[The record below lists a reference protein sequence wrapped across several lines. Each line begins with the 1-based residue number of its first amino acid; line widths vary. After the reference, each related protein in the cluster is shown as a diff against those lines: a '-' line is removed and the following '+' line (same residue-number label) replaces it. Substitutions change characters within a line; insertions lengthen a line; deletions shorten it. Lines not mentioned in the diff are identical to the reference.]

1 MSDYKK
7 EKIKNIL
14 DSYGVLFVLIIA
26 VLISISVTD
35 KFLNFRNIT
44 DLFRRVSIIGILAIG
59 QTYVILTKGID
70 LSSGSI
76 LAVSLVVTAGF
87 ISSYGLI
94 PAMIIGILISIVL
107 GLINGIIIAYGKV
120 PAFIVTL
127 GMLSFARGLA
137 YLYTGGTPIQIHHKL
152 FSHIGNGYFLAIPI
166 PVYIYIFLMIIFS
179 FILQKTPFGRS
190 IYAIGSNQKAAKIAG
205 VPVNKYLIIAYI
217 ISGILAGIGGLLY
230 ASQLGLG
237 TPVAGNLY
245 ELDAIAAVVVGGT
258 ALSGGKG
265 NLWGTFLGVLIIGVM
280 TNVFNLTG
288 VDIFIQEL
296 VKGLVIIGAVLLRRK
311 IFEN

>member
-1 MSDYKK
+1 MNNHQK
-7 EKIKNIL
+7 EKIKSIL
-14 DSYGVLFVLIIA
+14 DSYGVLLVLIVA
-26 VLISISVTD
+26 VLISTAVTD
-35 KFLNFRNIT
+35 KFLNLRNIT

-59 QTYVILTKGID
+59 QTYVILTSGID

-76 LAVSLVVTAGF
+76 LAVSIVIIAGF
-87 ISSYGLI
+87 IGPYGLI
-94 PAMIIGILISIVL
+94 PAILIGILVSIVL
-107 GLINGIIIAYGKV
+107 GLVNGAVIAYGKV
-120 PAFIVTL
+120 PAFIMTL

-137 YLYTGGTPIQIHHKL
+137 YLYTGGTPIQIHNQV
-152 FSHIGNGYFLAIPI
+152 FSAIGNGYFLGIPI
-166 PVYIYIFLMIIFS
+166 PVYIYLALMIIFS
-179 FILQKTPFGRS
+179 FILKKTPFGRS

-205 VPVNKYLIIAYI
+205 VPVNKFLLIAYI
-217 ISGILAGIGGLLY
+217 ISGMLAGVGGLLY

-237 TPVAGNLY
+237 TPVAGRLY

-265 NLWGTFLGVLIIGVM
+265 HLWGTFVGVLIIGVM

-288 VDIFIQEL
+288 VDIFVQEL

-311 IFEN
+311 AFES